1 MKHLN
6 SKQFLIDL
14 KSKLY
19 LLILIFFIPL
29 SVFNQT
35 KPNFSLKILGV
46 VQDGGLPH
54 LGSNKLCCEN
64 YEKRR
69 YVTSIMLINN
79 ENNES
84 YLFDASPDIN
94 EQLNFMGDRI
104 KKDLKGIFLTHAHI
118 GHYTGLMYFGR
129 EALNSKSINVYAMP
143 RMKKFLENNG
153 PWSQLVSLKNISIKE
168 INNNSKFSIDPNV
181 IIQPIEVPHRAEFS
195 ETVGYKIYGPN
206 KTALF
211 IPDIDKWY
219 LWETSIVDE
228 IMKVDYALIDATFYD
243 SKEINYRDISEIP
256 HPFVIESMELF
267 DELDTN
273 EKNKIYFIHLNHTN
287 PLLDKNSDE
296 YKYVIAKGYNIAEEG
311 IKLEL

>member
-1 MKHLN
+1 MN
-6 SKQFLIDL
+6 RI
-14 KSKLY
+14 Y
-19 LLILIFFIPL
+19 PILFVFFIPL
-29 SVFNQT
+29 IAFNQVNST
-35 KPNFSLKILGV
+35 YSLKVLGV

-64 YEKRR
+64 IEQKR

-79 ENNES
+79 ENKES

-104 KKDLKGIFLTHAHI
+104 KKDLKGVFLTHAHI

-143 RMKKFLENNG
+143 RMKKFLEQNG
-153 PWSQLVSLKNISIKE
+153 PWSQLISLQNISITE
-168 INNNSKFSIDPNV
+168 INNNSKLSIDPNV

-206 KTALF
+206 KKVLF

-219 LWETSIVDE
+219 LWEKSIIDE
-228 IMKVDYALIDATFYD
+228 IKQVDYALIDATFYD
-243 SKEINYRDISEIP
+243 SKEINYRDVSEIP
-256 HPFVIESMELF
+256 HPFVVESMELF
-267 DELDTN
+267 DAVKLE
-273 EKNKIYFIHLNHTN
+273 EKNKIFFIHLNHTN
-287 PLLDKNSDE
+287 PLLDKSSDQ
-296 YKYVIAKGYNIAEEG
+296 YKFVKDKGYNIAEEG
-311 IKLEL
+311 MKLEL

>member
-1 MKHLN
+1 MRFKIQIVFILFLPLIALTQVN
-6 SKQFLIDL
+6 STYTL
-14 KSKLY
+14 K
-19 LLILIFFIPL
+19 
-29 SVFNQT
+29 V
-35 KPNFSLKILGV
+35 LGV

-54 LGSNKLCCEN
+54 LGSNKLCCDETQSN
-64 YEKRR
+64 R
-69 YVTSIMLINN
+69 YVTSIMLINDG
-79 ENNES
+79 NNFS

-143 RMKKFLENNG
+143 RMKKFLEQNG
-153 PWSQLVSLKNISIKE
+153 PWSQLVSLENIVIHE
-168 INNNSKFSIDPNV
+168 LNNNSKISLDSNI
-181 IIQPIEVPHRAEFS
+181 IIQPFEVPHRPEFS

-206 KTALF
+206 KKALF

-219 LWETSIVDE
+219 LWDISIVDE
-228 IMKVDYALIDATFYD
+228 IKKVDYALVDATFYD
-243 SKEINYRDISEIP
+243 SKEVNYRDISEIP

-267 DELDTN
+267 DSLDIN

-287 PLLDKNSDE
+287 PLLDKDSDQ
-296 YKYVIAKGYNIAEEG
+296 YKYVTAKGYNVAEEG
-311 IKLEL
+311 MNLKL

>member
-1 MKHLN
+1 M
-6 SKQFLIDL
+6 IDL
-14 KSKLY
+14 KHKIH
-19 LLILIFFIPL
+19 LIIFIFFIPL
-29 SVFNQT
+29 IAFNQENLT
-35 KPNFSLKILGV
+35 YSIKILGV

-64 YEKRR
+64 TKQKK
-69 YVTSIMLINN
+69 YVTSIILINE

-129 EALNSKSINVYAMP
+129 EALNSRSINVYAMP
-143 RMKKFLENNG
+143 RMKNFLEKNG
-153 PWSQLVSLKNISIKE
+153 PWSQLVSLQNISITE
-168 INNNSKFSIDPNV
+168 INNNSKISIDTNI

-206 KTALF
+206 KTVLF

-219 LWETSIVDE
+219 LWEKSIIDE
-228 IMKVDYALIDATFYD
+228 IKQVDYALIDATFYD
-243 SKEINYRDISEIP
+243 SKEVNYRDLSEIP

-267 DELDTN
+267 DSIN
-273 EKNKIYFIHLNHTN
+273 YVEKNKIFFIHLNHTN
-287 PLLDKNSDE
+287 PLLDKDSVQ
-296 YKYVIAKGYNIAEEG
+296 YKFVKGKGYNVAEEG
-311 IKLEL
+311 MKLKL